1 MIDDIVSKIKFDN
14 SGLVPAIVQDFY
26 TLEVLMMAYMN
37 EESLKKT
44 IETNETWFYSRSR
57 KCLWHKGETSG
68 HIQRVKEIRIDC
80 DEDTLLVLV
89 EQVGGIACHTGN
101 RSCFYRKID
110 NNKLVEAKSKSAVL
124 PYLFSVFK
132 DREESPKPDSY
143 VSRLLNKGK
152 SRILQKLGEEAVEAI
167 IAGMKEDRSE
177 FVYEIT
183 DLYFHLALS
192 LYTFGLSF
200 DNIYEELIRRK
211 KDEKNG

>member
-1 MIDDIVSKIKFDN
+1 MIDNIISKIKFDK

-26 TLEVLMMAYMN
+26 TLDVLMMAYMN

-68 HIQRVKEIRIDC
+68 HIQRVKEIKVDC
-80 DEDTLLVLV
+80 DGDTLLILV

-101 RSCFYRKID
+101 RSCFYRKIE
-110 NNKLVEAKSKSAVL
+110 NSGLVEEKSKSAIL
-124 PYLFSVFK
+124 SYLFSTFK
-132 DREESPKPDSY
+132 NREENPKPDSY
-143 VSRLLNKGK
+143 VSKLLNKGK
-152 SRILQKLGEEAVEAI
+152 SRILQKLGEEAVETI
-167 IAGMKEDRSE
+167 IAGMRGYKSE
-177 FVYEIT
+177 FVYEVT
-183 DLYFHLALS
+183 DLYFHIALS

-211 KDEKNG
+211 KDEKDG